1 MGTKLKLTE
10 DELIELIE
18 KSIKKKINEQP
29 EDLDML
35 DVEEFE
41 DEIEDEEDDD
51 LGEILTPEE
60 IIGLMSDQIEQLQE
74 RTQYVEELN
83 ADVLEL
89 LETVVGELTED
100 EKDTRKFRNSRRLL
114 NQLQTRFGRNIF
126 WIKSRRLN

>member
-41 DEIEDEEDDD
+41 DEIEDEEDDYRK
-51 LGEILTPEE
+51 LKTLRK
-60 IIGLMSDQIEQLQE
+60 IEQG
-74 RTQYVEELN
+74 EEL
-83 ADVLEL
+83 
-89 LETVVGELTED
+89 TV
-100 EKDTRKFRNSRRLL
+100 KY
-114 NQLQTRFGRNIF
+114 QLYKI
-126 WIKSRRLN
+126 S

>member
-1 MGTKLKLTE
+1 
-10 DELIELIE
+10 
-18 KSIKKKINEQP
+18 
-29 EDLDML
+29 
-35 DVEEFE
+35 
-41 DEIEDEEDDD
+41 
-51 LGEILTPEE
+51 
-60 IIGLMSDQIEQLQE
+60 MSDQIEQLQE